1 VNPPGA
7 TRVRADDQRLLSRAA
22 SWDSPDTFA
31 DLSVERLAAITATH
45 GLDFATAVLHDR
57 AGREPANAAFHAAVH
72 AVPSA
77 SPAEAQPLA
86 DLIGIVP
93 GAFHGQHQHT
103 GADGVRLAAIVRGLA
118 PRIELLPVLSFGP
131 LDENARLILDWLEA
145 RRGQRIALASLSK
158 GGADLKRALAA
169 PRAAAAFAAVTAW
182 VNFSGIVEGT
192 PLVAWLRERPLRS
205 AALGLLLRFQGNR
218 PGVIDELR
226 RSPSGPLARWPSLPS
241 HLHLVHVNG
250 CPLEHHLQHKWA
262 PRGYARLAP
271 LGPNDGGG
279 ILLGDLSRR
288 PGIVYPIWGAD
299 HYLEPSW
306 DATALLRSIVIAAL
320 RGTPRDH
327 ATQSAVAPIA
337 APATRSTT

>member
-1 VNPPGA
+1 MNPPGA
-7 TRVRADDQRLLSRAA
+7 PRVRADDESLLARAA

-31 DLSVERLAAITATH
+31 DLSVERLASIATTH

-57 AGREPANAAFHAAVH
+57 ARREPANAAFRAAVH

-77 SPAEAQPLA
+77 ALSDVQPLA

-93 GAFHGQHQHT
+93 GAFHGQHKHT
-103 GADGVRLAAIVRGLA
+103 GADGVRIAALVHGLA
-118 PRIELLPVLSFGP
+118 PRIEVIPVLSFGP
-131 LDENARLILDWLEA
+131 LDDNARLILDWLDA

-158 GGADLKRALAA
+158 GGADLKRALSS
-169 PRAAAAFAAVTAW
+169 PRAAAAFASVTAW

-192 PLVAWLRERPLRS
+192 PLVAWLRARPLRS

-226 RSPSGPLARWPSLPS
+226 RSPSGPLALWPSLPP
-241 HLHLVHVNG
+241 HLRLVHVNG
-250 CPLEHHLQHKWA
+250 CPLEHHLRHKWA

-279 ILLGDLSRR
+279 ILLGDLPRL

-299 HYLEPSW
+299 HYLQPSW
-306 DATALLRSIVIAAL
+306 DATALLRSIVVAAL
-320 RGTPRDH
+320 R
-327 ATQSAVAPIA
+327 VA
-337 APATRSTT
+337 